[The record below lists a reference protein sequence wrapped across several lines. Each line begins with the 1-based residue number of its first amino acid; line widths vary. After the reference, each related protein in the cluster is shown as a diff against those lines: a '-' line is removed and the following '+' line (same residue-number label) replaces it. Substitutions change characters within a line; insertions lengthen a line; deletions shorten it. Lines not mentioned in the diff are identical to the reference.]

1 MSTNLFRSL
10 LAAVVIAVL
19 AVTAAPVIANAAMEN
34 MASHCDSN
42 PSPEKAAMMKCCQAS
57 DCPMFRLSDA
67 VDKQAI
73 LFSSTTGTNSHIA
86 LNTFTDS
93 DSSSTCNKP
102 PPHDP
107 TQDFPIPF
115 HLKYQCRNCLNSD
128 DPFSL

>member
-1 MSTNLFRSL
+1 MSTNLFKSL
-10 LAAVVIAVL
+10 LGAIVIAVL

-42 PSPEKAAMMKCCQAS
+42 PTPEKAAMLNCCQAS

-67 VDKQAI
+67 VEKQAI
-73 LFSSTTGTNSHIA
+73 LFSSPTGTNIHIS
-86 LNTFTDS
+86 LNKITDS

-102 PPHDP
+102 PPRNP
-107 TQDFPIPF
+107 TQDFPTPCNI
-115 HLKYQCRNCLNSD
+115 KYQCRNCLNSD